1 MYKVVVVED
10 EEIARKGIIFTI
22 NWEALN
28 CMIAGEAA
36 NGEEGAAVIRRLS
49 PDIIVTDLK
58 MPRMDGVEM
67 IQMLRC
73 EGNRA
78 KFIILTAYG
87 DFKYAQSAVKL
98 GVSDY
103 LLKPLKDGDLEQAV
117 TRIIAQLEER
127 DQIRQKEEEE
137 TPVFRFNAGR
147 KAKNKY
153 VEQAIKYICEH
164 YKEDI
169 NISTVAEQLQISEGY
184 LSRVFKKETDY
195 TFTTYLS
202 HYRMKVAMELLKEGK
217 LKVYEVADSVG
228 YSDTAYFSAQ
238 FKKVVGIAPSEYQE
252 RSGDTDYTV
261 FVLSESFLHLPLRP
275 IFRQL
280 HPNFRG
286 GRNANASEILGT
298 IDKKSSRKIKYKKIP
313 RVHCF
318 APGKKCVHQKI
329 IMLS

>member
-117 TRIIAQLEER
+117 TRIIAQLE
-127 DQIRQKEEEE
+127 
-137 TPVFRFNAGR
+137 
-147 KAKNKY
+147 
-153 VEQAIKYICEH
+153 
-164 YKEDI
+164 
-169 NISTVAEQLQISEGY
+169 
-184 LSRVFKKETDY
+184 
-195 TFTTYLS
+195 
-202 HYRMKVAMELLKEGK
+202 
-217 LKVYEVADSVG
+217 
-228 YSDTAYFSAQ
+228 
-238 FKKVVGIAPSEYQE
+238 
-252 RSGDTDYTV
+252 
-261 FVLSESFLHLPLRP
+261 
-275 IFRQL
+275 
-280 HPNFRG
+280 
-286 GRNANASEILGT
+286 
-298 IDKKSSRKIKYKKIP
+298 
-313 RVHCF
+313 
-318 APGKKCVHQKI
+318 
-329 IMLS
+329 

>member
-36 NGEEGAAVIRRLS
+36 NGEEGAEVIRRLS
-49 PDIIVTDLK
+49 PEIIVTDLK

-67 IQMLRC
+67 IQMLRS

-117 TRIIAQLEER
+117 THIIAQMEEGDR
-127 DQIRQKEEEE
+127 IREEEV
-137 TPVFRFNAGR
+137 TPLFRFNADR

-153 VEQAIKYICEH
+153 VEQAIKYIREH

-184 LSRVFKKETDY
+184 LSRMFKKETDY

-202 HYRMKVAMELLKEGK
+202 YYRMKVAMELLKEGN
-217 LKVYEVADSVG
+217 LKVYEVADAAG

-238 FKKVVGIAPSEYQE
+238 FKKLVGISPSEYQE
-252 RSGDTDYTV
+252 RV
-261 FVLSESFLHLPLRP
+261 
-275 IFRQL
+275 
-280 HPNFRG
+280 RG
-286 GRNANASEILGT
+286 
-298 IDKKSSRKIKYKKIP
+298 Y
-313 RVHCF
+313 
-318 APGKKCVHQKI
+318 
-329 IMLS
+329 

>member
-103 LLKPLKDGDLEQAV
+103 LLKPFLPKELLFRVQAILKRAYPEQERKVFFDTTTVDLEKAIVQRNSESIPLTAKEL
-117 TRIIAQLEER
+117 QLFEKLYE
-127 DQIRQKEEEE
+127 
-137 TPVFRFNAGR
+137 NAGR
-147 KAKNKY
+147 I
-153 VEQAIKYICEH
+153 VTTGSLCQAVCGDYWQGYESTLATHIRHLREKIEENPSKPVALVTVKGIGYRLNIKG
-164 YKEDI
+164 
-169 NISTVAEQLQISEGY
+169 V
-184 LSRVFKKETDY
+184 
-195 TFTTYLS
+195 
-202 HYRMKVAMELLKEGK
+202 
-217 LKVYEVADSVG
+217 
-228 YSDTAYFSAQ
+228 
-238 FKKVVGIAPSEYQE
+238 
-252 RSGDTDYTV
+252 
-261 FVLSESFLHLPLRP
+261 
-275 IFRQL
+275 
-280 HPNFRG
+280 
-286 GRNANASEILGT
+286 
-298 IDKKSSRKIKYKKIP
+298 RK
-313 RVHCF
+313 
-318 APGKKCVHQKI
+318 
-329 IMLS
+329 

>member
-147 KAKNKY
+147 KAKNK
-153 VEQAIKYICEH
+153 
-164 YKEDI
+164 
-169 NISTVAEQLQISEGY
+169 
-184 LSRVFKKETDY
+184 
-195 TFTTYLS
+195 
-202 HYRMKVAMELLKEGK
+202 
-217 LKVYEVADSVG
+217 
-228 YSDTAYFSAQ
+228 
-238 FKKVVGIAPSEYQE
+238 
-252 RSGDTDYTV
+252 
-261 FVLSESFLHLPLRP
+261 
-275 IFRQL
+275 
-280 HPNFRG
+280 
-286 GRNANASEILGT
+286 
-298 IDKKSSRKIKYKKIP
+298 
-313 RVHCF
+313 
-318 APGKKCVHQKI
+318 
-329 IMLS
+329 

>member
-22 NWEALN
+22 NWDALN

-36 NGEEGAAVIRRLS
+36 NGEEGAEVIRRLS

-67 IQMLRC
+67 IAKLR
-73 EGNRA
+73 EQGNRA

-117 TRIIAQLEER
+117 TRIIDQLEEGDR
-127 DQIRQKEEEE
+127 LRQKEEEE
-137 TPVFRFNAGR
+137 TPIFRFNADR

-153 VEQAIKYICEH
+153 VEQAIKQIRE
-164 YKEDI
+164 
-169 NISTVAEQLQISEGY
+169 QISEGY

-202 HYRMKVAMELLKEGK
+202 YYRMKVAMELLKEGN
-217 LKVYEVADSVG
+217 LKVYEVADAAG

-238 FKKVVGIAPSEYQE
+238 FKKIVGIAPSEYQD
-252 RSGDTDYTV
+252 RV
-261 FVLSESFLHLPLRP
+261 
-275 IFRQL
+275 
-280 HPNFRG
+280 RG
-286 GRNANASEILGT
+286 
-298 IDKKSSRKIKYKKIP
+298 
-313 RVHCF
+313 H
-318 APGKKCVHQKI
+318 
-329 IMLS
+329 